1 MKTLSKDLLLAAKFA
16 SKNPSR
22 PVLTSVMV
30 TNEKIVATDSYKLI
44 EITHKTEDS
53 ADFPVVPGV
62 KLVQELEAPILLPAK
77 DLLAKLKFPTKAPL
91 LILENGALCNDS
103 EKTIGI
109 VTSDLDTST
118 TLQFKKVEGNYPD
131 YSHIMP
137 QEPPV
142 QTILMDAELLI
153 EALQA
158 FKDGDTNLVEL
169 QFFSNVRP
177 LILLGKATE
186 NENKKALVMPRKPKT
201 QNT

>member
-30 TNEKIVATDSYKLI
+30 TNEKIVATDSFKLI

-53 ADFPVVPGV
+53 ADFPTVPGV
-62 KLVQELEAPILLPAK
+62 KLVQELEAPVLLPAK
-77 DLLAKLKFPTKAPL
+77 DLLAKLKFPIKAPL
-91 LILENGALCNDS
+91 PILENGALCNDS

-118 TLQFKKVEGNYPD
+118 TLQFKKVEGDFPD
-131 YSHIMP
+131 YSRIMP

-142 QTILMDAELLI
+142 QTILMDAEILI

-158 FKDGDTNLVEL
+158 FKDGNTNLVEL
-169 QFFSNVRP
+169 QFFSDVRP
-177 LILLGKATE
+177 LMLLGKTEE
-186 NENKKALVMPRKPKT
+186 NENKKALVMPCKP
-201 QNT
+201 